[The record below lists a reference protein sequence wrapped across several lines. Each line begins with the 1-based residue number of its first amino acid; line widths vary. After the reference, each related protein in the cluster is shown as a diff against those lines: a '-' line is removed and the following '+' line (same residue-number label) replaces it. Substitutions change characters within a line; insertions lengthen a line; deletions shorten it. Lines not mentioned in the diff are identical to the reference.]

1 LTIVNAIITT
11 GNNII
16 AAVSKSDATP
26 TDDKLKKSFD
36 ALQDLLTPHAAEERE
51 KVAERAKSLLAEE
64 MGKGKI
70 SFRASPR
77 SSRDMRSRK
86 RRS

>member
-1 LTIVNAIITT
+1 MTIVNAIITT

-16 AAVSKSDATP
+16 AAVSKSDQTP
-26 TDDKLKKSFD
+26 TNDKLKKSFD

-51 KVAERAKSLLAEE
+51 RVATRAKDLLSEE

-70 SFRASPR
+70 SFRVGR
-77 SSRDMRSRK
+77 EQGKDLRRRK
-86 RRS
+86 RR